1 MDHFKVLFFLLKHNK
16 HIYVYTLHM
25 YGLPLPKQYLN
36 IDTVIDD
43 INSDETDVYLV
54 QLSK

>member
-25 YGLPLPKQYLN
+25 YRFPLPKQYLN

-43 INSDETDVYLV
+43 INSYETDVHLV

>member
-43 INSDETDVYLV
+43 INSDETDVHLV